1 MLPMLRVSVE
11 GMSCDHC
18 VLSVQEALESLEGVA
33 SVSVSLEDGIVL
45 VEGQVSDDAIRAALE
60 EEEFAVPAIVRS

>member
-1 MLPMLRVSVE
+1 MLRISVE

-18 VLSVQEALESLEGVA
+18 VLSVQEVLESLEGVA
-33 SVSVSLEDGIVL
+33 SVSVSLENGIAL

>member
-1 MLPMLRVSVE
+1 MLRISVE

-33 SVSVSLEDGIVL
+33 SVSVSLEDGIAL

-60 EEEFAVPAIVRS
+60 EEEFAVSGIVRS